1 MEQSLPIL
9 IILFTKLLTTIIQPV
24 PFTSNVVSSN
34 PAQVRCTTLCDK
46 DCQLL
51 ATGRWFSLGTAV
63 SSTNEIT
70 EILLKV
76 VLSTV
81 SVTPIFELCLHLANV
96 CGCVCIFM
104 ILVNNLVNKMMR
116 IGRLCSITH

>member
-1 MEQSLPIL
+1 
-9 IILFTKLLTTIIQPV
+9 V

-34 PAQVRCTTLCDK
+34 PAQVSCTTLCDK

-70 EILLKV
+70 EILLLLPLILESK
-76 VLSTV
+76 SCKF
-81 SVTPIFELCLHLANV
+81 SIFVFVFLMVQFYTNLMGYGAESPDPHHLV
-96 CGCVCIFM
+96 Y
-104 ILVNNLVNKMMR
+104 
-116 IGRLCSITH
+116 